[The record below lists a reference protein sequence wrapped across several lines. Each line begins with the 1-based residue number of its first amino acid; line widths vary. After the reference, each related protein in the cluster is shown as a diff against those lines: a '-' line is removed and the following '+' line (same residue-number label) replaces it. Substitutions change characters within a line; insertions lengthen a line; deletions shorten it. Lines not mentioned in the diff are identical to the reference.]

1 MELQNTYSMNRT
13 KFYFKGFTII
23 ESIVGLILILI
34 VTGLFYFFVER
45 ISLNSRRTSQLL
57 SEYAFDKMSETTHE
71 EHSFHDLETMIGN
84 IKIKKRCKPY
94 YLNPKV
100 ILIEY
105 KSVDERGIVIK
116 TRHELILAD

>member
-13 KFYFKGFTII
+13 KLYFKGFTII

-57 SEYAFDKMSETTHE
+57 SEYAFDKMSEVTNE
-71 EHSFHDLETMIGN
+71 EHDFRDLETTIGN
-84 IKIKKRCKPY
+84 IKIKKSCKPY
-94 YLNPKV
+94 DLNSKV
-100 ILIEY
+100 LLIEY
-105 KSVDERGIVIK
+105 KSFDESGTVIK
-116 TRHELILAD
+116 ARCELILAD